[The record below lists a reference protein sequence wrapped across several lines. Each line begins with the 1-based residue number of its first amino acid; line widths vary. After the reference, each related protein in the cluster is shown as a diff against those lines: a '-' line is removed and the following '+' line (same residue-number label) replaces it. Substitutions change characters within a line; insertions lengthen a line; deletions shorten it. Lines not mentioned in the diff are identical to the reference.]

1 VPTTS
6 MYACRL
12 YVHEGKSTRSRP
24 AMNKSNR
31 PRGPNSAALGSLC
44 RTSRY
49 CFFRPVARVYVHP
62 VVPLVQVQQ
71 AGARHCRR
79 PPSSAPT
86 CWTAVHTTG
95 PFLVGEPAAAGC
107 SSGLAAVGETPGP
120 VPRSESWIVAITHA
134 QRKSR
139 RTAWQRDR
147 QQRYSMHL
155 MNPVGPYFTSR
166 FAVRV
171 HTRKGAVELGP
182 QCRVSS
188 GPVLVGRKNRRVDS
202 ILAATSF
209 T

>member
-1 VPTTS
+1 MPTTS

-62 VVPLVQVQQ
+62 VVPFVQVQQ

-95 PFLVGEPAAAGC
+95 PFLVGEPAARVVHPVSRQLAKHPGQFPARRAG
-107 SSGLAAVGETPGP
+107 SSH
-120 VPRSESWIVAITHA
+120 THA
-134 QRKSR
+134 LRKSR
-139 RTAWQRDR
+139 RAAWQRDR

-171 HTRKGAVELGP
+171 HTRKGALENWDP
-182 QCRVSS
+182 S
-188 GPVLVGRKNRRVDS
+188 VG
-202 ILAATSF
+202 
-209 T
+209 